1 MRRRTASILV
11 MFAVVLSV
19 FTLVAGVSPASAHAS
34 LESSSPG
41 AFAMLEASPSEVQL
55 RFSEVPQAGFTTVQL
70 VDGDSRARGVGPVVA
85 DPNDAATL
93 VAAVDP
99 LPDGLY
105 VVVWSVVSA
114 DGHRVAGSFAFS
126 VGVSST
132 NAARDLL
139 ARVAAGTSGD
149 VALDR
154 LATGVRAFGFVA
166 LAMLLGGGW
175 VRHGTSGGRHAPA
188 RLDHL
193 VWIGWAWSLT
203 AAVALLMVQSAQ
215 VTGGGVADIV
225 DTQRWGEL
233 LGARQGQALVAR
245 LVVLGAAAW
254 LVARGTRGSRGTQ
267 GRWWRAAAA
276 GVGLALALTHTVAG
290 HAVTAGAAWLAVIV
304 GSVHLLAVTG
314 WLGALAALV
323 VGARRWEGG
332 PAAALAVIAPVA
344 RRAAPAAVVTGIA
357 STLLIG
363 PPLVDLLETRWG
375 RILMTKIVLVAVLV
389 ALGAAIGRGAGRTTM
404 TWKPRLLMTEVL
416 VGVVTLA
423 TAAAL
428 VSTPPTVTVVIDPV
442 TSTLVQGGVLA
453 EVTITPGIIGEN
465 ELHIVMSPPGGSLQ
479 PIGSVTARL
488 TVLDRDVPAFA
499 VDLAVAGVNHW
510 TAPVQFPY
518 GGRWQLEI
526 VAEIRP
532 LELVQ
537 YRTEF
542 DLNR

>member
-1 MRRRTASILV
+1 ML
-11 MFAVVLSV
+11 AVVLSL
-19 FTLVAGVSPASAHAS
+19 FTLLAGVSPVSAHAS
-34 LESSSPG
+34 LESSDPG
-41 AFAMLEASPSEVQL
+41 AFAMLEASPSELRL

-70 VDGDSRARGVGPVVA
+70 VDGENRDRGVGPVVA
-85 DPNDAATL
+85 DPNDASTL

-126 VGVSST
+126 VGASST

-139 ARVAAGTSGD
+139 ARVAAGVGGD

-154 LATGVRAFGFVA
+154 LVTGVRAFGFIA
-166 LAMLLGGGW
+166 LALLLGGGW
-175 VRHGTSGGRHAPA
+175 VRHGTGGGRHAPA
-188 RLDHL
+188 RLDYL

-215 VTGGGVADIV
+215 VTGGRVADIV
-225 DTQRWGEL
+225 DVQRWGEL
-233 LGARQGQALVAR
+233 LDARQGQALVAR
-245 LVVLGAAAW
+245 MVVLGAAAW
-254 LVARGTRGSRGTQ
+254 LVARGPRGTQ
-267 GRWWRAAAA
+267 RRSWRPSAAV
-276 GVGLALALTHTVAG
+276 VGLALALTYTVAG
-290 HAVTAGAAWLAVIV
+290 HGVTAGVAWLAVIV
-304 GSVHLLAVTG
+304 GSLHLVAVAG
-314 WLGALAALV
+314 WLGALAALA
-323 VGARRWEGG
+323 VGARRWDGG

-344 RRAAPAAVVTGIA
+344 RSAAPVAVVTGIV

-363 PPLVDLLETRWG
+363 PPMVDLLETRWG
-375 RILMTKIVLVAVLV
+375 RILIVKIVLVAVLV
-389 ALGAAIGRGAGRTTM
+389 ALGAAIGRGAARTTI
-404 TWKPRLLMTEVL
+404 TWKPRLLMAEVL

-442 TSTLVQGGVLA
+442 TSTMVQGGVLA
-453 EVTITPGIIGEN
+453 EITLTPGIVGEN
-465 ELHIVMSPPGGSLQ
+465 ELHVVMSPPGGSLQ
-479 PIGSVTARL
+479 PIGAVTARL
-488 TVLDRDVPAFA
+488 TVLDRDVPSFA

-526 VAEIRP
+526 VAEVRP